1 MSSSSHIPSEYTI
14 EIVHGKVWHCE
25 HGVYSSS
32 SVLEGNDY
40 RQLMECFDQDLEAAK
55 AKYPTAT
62 VIDGEWCPAP
72 AVMPLSAPDWF
83 DPDDAGEAWGEED
96 Y

>member
-40 RQLMECFDQDLEAAK
+40 RQLMECYDTVAEAVA
-55 AKYPTAT
+55 AHPTAR
-62 VIDGEWCPAP
+62 VIEGEWEPAP
-72 AVMPLSAPDWF
+72 VAMSRVAPDWF
-83 DPDDAGEAWGEED
+83 DPDDAGERWDDD